1 MRILE
6 QDEKHFI
13 LIHRTA
19 DSLFSLIADGQYR
32 NTTLGRETWKSLLGS
47 EGSLQLNC
55 NMEEFNVF
63 GGSCGAKARIGII
76 ANNEIGCGYSPDSTI
91 GFGIGGGDLA
101 VSNSTGGNAA
111 AYGQQADNGGR
122 DLKAMGYILVHWPG
136 GGGGTQQVFIPKGS
150 APKVQPLTL
159 LWTIFHEKGT
169 PFVNLLLTNSTP
181 FTYLV

>member
-32 NTTLGRETWKSLLGS
+32 NTTLGRETWKSPLGS

-76 ANNEIGCGYSPDSTI
+76 ANNEIGCGSCPDSTI
-91 GFGIGGGDLA
+91 GFGIGGDLA
-101 VSNSTGGNAA
+101 VSNSTCGNAA

-136 GGGGTQQVFIPKGS
+136 GGGGGAHKKF
-150 APKVQPLTL
+150 L
-159 LWTIFHEKGT
+159 
-169 PFVNLLLTNSTP
+169 
-181 FTYLV
+181 

>member
-63 GGSCGAKARIGII
+63 GGSRGAKARIGII
-76 ANNEIGCGYSPDSTI
+76 ANNEIGCGYCPDSTF
-91 GFGIGGGDLA
+91 GFGIGGRRSSCL
-101 VSNSTGGNAA
+101 
-111 AYGQQADNGGR
+111 
-122 DLKAMGYILVHWPG
+122 
-136 GGGGTQQVFIPKGS
+136 
-150 APKVQPLTL
+150 
-159 LWTIFHEKGT
+159 E
-169 PFVNLLLTNSTP
+169 
-181 FTYLV
+181 

>member
-76 ANNEIGCGYSPDSTI
+76 ANNEIGCGYSPDSTF
-91 GFGIGGGDLA
+91 GFGIGGDLA
-101 VSNSTGGNAA
+101 VSNSTCGNAA

-122 DLKAMGYILVHWPG
+122 DLKATRYILV
-136 GGGGTQQVFIPKGS
+136 
-150 APKVQPLTL
+150 
-159 LWTIFHEKGT
+159 
-169 PFVNLLLTNSTP
+169 
-181 FTYLV
+181 Y